1 VADFIIPDVEESLLL
16 RLQERAR
23 KHGHTAEAEA
33 RQILTEVLQPQ
44 RGGVWEQVNA
54 FRRRLAASGRSFSD
68 STDLLREDRDR

>member
-1 VADFIIPDVEESLLL
+1 MAELIIPDVEDALLL

-23 KHGHTAEAEA
+23 IHGHTAETEA
-33 RQILTEVLQPQ
+33 RQILADVLEPQ

-54 FRRRLAASGRSFSD
+54 LRRQLAASGRNFSD